1 MTQVDCIDVPN
12 RDAASEREKRWERG
26 SDSIKEKKKKKKKK
40 KVNSQPQ

>member
-26 SDSIKEKKKKKKKK
+26 SDSIKEKKEEEKEKER
-40 KVNSQPQ
+40 